1 MTEKSA
7 QKDTSK
13 KPGEGL
19 LKFLR
24 SRQEDRG
31 LMANLRCALVENKR
45 HRAWP
50 YLANFGGIG
59 DKHGNQMIETHRNRV
74 VQTIAGLYATHSED
88 THEGNF
94 GATCRKLLSDDER
107 QKLNQ
112 AEGIGPV
119 SRRFQHLLAAEGDEI
134 FPRVRHLVLRAKA
147 QDNIPVNY
155 EQLYKDLLDW
165 EDRADCGQRDRVRVR
180 WAQSFW
186 TPEVESELEDTP

>member
-1 MTEKSA
+1 MMTEKTA
-7 QKDTSK
+7 QKDTTK

-31 LMANLRCALVENKR
+31 FMANLRCMLVESKQ

-50 YLANFGGIG
+50 YVANFGGIG
-59 DKHGNQMIETHRNRV
+59 EKYCNKV
-74 VQTIAGLYATHSED
+74 VQTVAGLYATHPEE
-88 THEGNF
+88 THDGDY
-94 GATCRKLLSDDER
+94 GAMCRKLLSDDER

-119 SRRFQHLLAAEGDEI
+119 SRRFQHLLAAEGNEI
-134 FPRVRHLVLRAKA
+134 FDRVVRLVLRAKA
-147 QDNIPVNY
+147 QDVPVNY

-165 EDRADCGQRDRVRVR
+165 EYHADWVRVR

-186 TPEVESELEDTP
+186 TPEVKLEVEESP

>member
-1 MTEKSA
+1 MTEKTA
-7 QKDTSK
+7 QKDTTK

-24 SRQEDRG
+24 NRQEDRG
-31 LMANLRCALVENKR
+31 FMANLRCILVDSKQ

-50 YLANFGGIG
+50 YVANFGGIG
-59 DKHGNQMIETHRNRV
+59 EKHWNKV
-74 VQTIAGLYATHSED
+74 VQTVAGLYATHPEE
-88 THEGNF
+88 THDGDY
-94 GATCRKLLSDDER
+94 GAMCRKLLSDDER

-134 FPRVRHLVLRAKA
+134 FDRVVRLVLRAKT
-147 QDNIPVNY
+147 QDIPVNY

-165 EDRADCGQRDRVRVR
+165 EYHADWVRVR

-186 TPEVESELEDTP
+186 TPEVELEELP

>member
-1 MTEKSA
+1 MMSEKTA
-7 QKDTSK
+7 EKNTPK

-31 LMANLRCALVENKR
+31 FMANLRCALVESKR

-50 YLANFGGIG
+50 YLAKFGGIG
-59 DKHGNQMIETHRNRV
+59 EKHGNKV
-74 VQTIAGLYATHSED
+74 VQTVAGLYATHSEE
-88 THEGNF
+88 THNGDY
-94 GATCRKLLSDDER
+94 GAMCRKLLSDDER

-134 FPRVRHLVLRAKA
+134 FDRVVRLVLRAKA
-147 QDNIPVNY
+147 QDIPVNY

-165 EDRADCGQRDRVRVR
+165 EYHADRVRVR

-186 TPEVESELEDTP
+186 TPEVELEVEETP

>member
-1 MTEKSA
+1 MTERTTEKNA
-7 QKDTSK
+7 TK

-31 LMANLRCALVENKR
+31 FMANLRCALVESKR

-50 YLANFGGIG
+50 YVANFGGIG
-59 DKHGNQMIETHRNRV
+59 EQHRNKV
-74 VQTIAGLYATHSED
+74 VQTVAGLYATHSEE

-107 QKLNQ
+107 KMLNQ
-112 AEGIGPV
+112 AEGIGPL
-119 SRRFQHLLAAEGDEI
+119 SRRFQHLLAADGDEI
-134 FPRVRHLVLRAKA
+134 FDRVVRLVLRAKA
-147 QDNIPVNY
+147 QDIPVNY

-165 EDRADCGQRDRVRVR
+165 EYRTDRVRVR

-186 TPEVESELEDTP
+186 TPEVELEETP

>member
-7 QKDTSK
+7 KKDVTK

-31 LMANLRCALVENKR
+31 FMANLRCALVDSKR

-59 DKHGNQMIETHRNRV
+59 DKHGNKV
-74 VQTIAGLYATHSED
+74 VQTIAGLYATHSEE

-94 GATCRKLLSDDER
+94 GAMCRKLLSDDER

-112 AEGIGPV
+112 AEGIGPL

-134 FPRVRHLVLRAKA
+134 FDRVRHLVLRAKA

-165 EDRADCGQRDRVRVR
+165 EDRADRAQRDRVRVR

-186 TPEVESELEDTP
+186 TPEVELEVVEETP

>member
-1 MTEKSA
+1 MMEKSA
-7 QKDTSK
+7 EKNIQK

-24 SRQEDRG
+24 SRKEDRG
-31 LMANLRCALVENKR
+31 FMANLRCALVDSKQ

-50 YLANFGGIG
+50 YVANFGGIG
-59 DKHGNQMIETHRNRV
+59 EKHCNKV
-74 VQTIAGLYATHSED
+74 VQIVAGLYATQPKEAQ
-88 THEGNF
+88 EGDF
-94 GATCRKLLSDDER
+94 GAMCRNLLDDDER

-119 SRRFQHLLAAEGDEI
+119 SRRFQHLLAADGDEI
-134 FPRVRHLVLRAKA
+134 FDRVVRLVLRAKA
-147 QDNIPVNY
+147 KDISVNY

-165 EDRADCGQRDRVRVR
+165 EYHADRVRVR

-186 TPEVESELEDTP
+186 TPEVESEVEETP

>member
-1 MTEKSA
+1 MTTEKPTEKNTA
-7 QKDTSK
+7 K

-31 LMANLRCALVENKR
+31 FMANLRCLLVGNKQ

-50 YLANFGGIG
+50 YVANFGGIG
-59 DKHGNQMIETHRNRV
+59 DKHGNKV
-74 VQTIAGLYATHSED
+74 VQTIAGLYATHSEE
-88 THEGNF
+88 THDGNY
-94 GATCRKLLSDDER
+94 GAMCRKLLSDDER
-107 QKLNQ
+107 QKLNR

-134 FPRVRHLVLRAKA
+134 FDRVVRLVLRAKA
-147 QDNIPVNY
+147 QDNIRVNY

-165 EDRADCGQRDRVRVR
+165 EYHADRVRVR

-186 TPEVESELEDTP
+186 TPEVELEVEEPV

>member
-7 QKDTSK
+7 EKDTTK

-31 LMANLRCALVENKR
+31 FMANLRCVLVDSKQ

-59 DKHGNQMIETHRNRV
+59 EKHNNKV
-74 VQTIAGLYATHSED
+74 VQTVAGSYATHPEE
-88 THEGNF
+88 THAGNF
-94 GATCRKLLSDDER
+94 GATCRKLLSNDEL

-119 SRRFQHLLAAEGDEI
+119 SHRFQHLLAAENDEI
-134 FPRVRHLVLRAKA
+134 FDRVVRLVLRAKA
-147 QDNIPVNY
+147 QDIPVNY
-155 EQLYKDLLDW
+155 EQLYRDLLDW
-165 EDRADCGQRDRVRVR
+165 EYRANQVRIR

-186 TPEVESELEDTP
+186 TPEVELEVEEAP

>member
-1 MTEKSA
+1 MMTEKTAEKNSI
-7 QKDTSK
+7 K
-13 KPGEGL
+13 KPGESL

-24 SRQEDRG
+24 SRKEDRG
-31 LMANLRCALVENKR
+31 LMANLRCALVESKR

-50 YLANFGGIG
+50 YLKDFDCI
-59 DKHGNQMIETHRNRV
+59 DDEKYRSRV
-74 VQTIAGLYATHSED
+74 IQTIAGLYATHSEE

-94 GATCRKLLSDDER
+94 GAMCHKLLSDDER

-119 SRRFQHLLAAEGDEI
+119 SRRFQHLLASEGEEI
-134 FPRVRHLVLRAKA
+134 FDRVRHLVLRAKA
-147 QDNIPVNY
+147 QDNIRVNY

-165 EDRADCGQRDRVRVR
+165 EERTDRNRRDRVRVR

-186 TPEVESELEDTP
+186 TPEVELDVEETP

>member
-7 QKDTSK
+7 KKDVTK

-31 LMANLRCALVENKR
+31 FMANLRCALVDSKR

-59 DKHGNQMIETHRNRV
+59 DKHGNKV
-74 VQTIAGLYATHSED
+74 VQAIAGLYASHPEETKD
-88 THEGNF
+88 GNF
-94 GATCRKLLSDDER
+94 GTMCRKLLSDDER

-112 AEGIGPV
+112 AEGIGPL

-134 FPRVRHLVLRAKA
+134 FDRVGRLVLRAKA
-147 QDNIPVNY
+147 QDIPVNY

-165 EDRADCGQRDRVRVR
+165 EYHADWVRVR

-186 TPEVESELEDTP
+186 TPEVESEVEETP

>member
-1 MTEKSA
+1 MMTEKSA
-7 QKDTSK
+7 EKVATK
-13 KPGEGL
+13 KPWEDL

-31 LMANLRCALVENKR
+31 LMANLRCALVKNKR
-45 HRAWP
+45 HRSWP
-50 YLANFGGIG
+50 YLKNFDCI
-59 DKHGNQMIETHRNRV
+59 DDQKHRNRV
-74 VQTIAGLYATHSED
+74 VQTIAGLYATHSEE

-94 GATCRKLLSDDER
+94 GAMCHKMLSDDER
-107 QKLNQ
+107 QKLNK

-134 FPRVRHLVLRAKA
+134 FDRVVRLVLYAKA
-147 QDNIPVNY
+147 QDIPVNY

-165 EDRADCGQRDRVRVR
+165 EDRADSNWRDRVRVR

-186 TPEVESELEDTP
+186 TPEVELEVEESP

>member
-7 QKDTSK
+7 EKDTTK

-31 LMANLRCALVENKR
+31 FMANLRCVLVDSKQ

-59 DKHGNQMIETHRNRV
+59 EKHSNKV
-74 VQTIAGLYATHSED
+74 VQTVAGLYATHSEE
-88 THEGNF
+88 THEGDY
-94 GATCRKLLSDDER
+94 GAMCRKLLDKEER
-107 QKLNQ
+107 DKLDK
-112 AEGIGPV
+112 AEGIGPI

-134 FPRVRHLVLRAKA
+134 FDRVVRLVLRAKA
-147 QDNIPVNY
+147 QDIPVNY
-155 EQLYKDLLDW
+155 ERLYRDLLDW
-165 EDRADCGQRDRVRVR
+165 EYRANQVRTR
-180 WAQSFW
+180 WARSFW
-186 TPEVESELEDTP
+186 TPEIKSEAEETP

>member
-1 MTEKSA
+1 MTEKTA
-7 QKDTSK
+7 KKITTK
-13 KPGEGL
+13 KPGESL

-31 LMANLRCALVENKR
+31 FMANLRCILVDSKQ

-50 YLANFGGIG
+50 YVANFGGIG
-59 DKHGNQMIETHRNRV
+59 EKHCNKV
-74 VQTIAGLYATHSED
+74 VQTVAGLYASHPEETHD
-88 THEGNF
+88 GNY
-94 GATCRKLLSDDER
+94 GAMCRKLLSDDER

-134 FPRVRHLVLRAKA
+134 FDRVVRLVLRAKA
-147 QDNIPVNY
+147 QDIPVNY

-165 EDRADCGQRDRVRVR
+165 EYHADWVRVR

-186 TPEVESELEDTP
+186 TPEVELEAEEPV

>member
-1 MTEKSA
+1 MTEKTA
-7 QKDTSK
+7 QKDTTK
-13 KPGEGL
+13 KQGEGL

-31 LMANLRCALVENKR
+31 FMANLRCMLVESKQ

-50 YLANFGGIG
+50 YVANFGGIG
-59 DKHGNQMIETHRNRV
+59 EKHCNKV
-74 VQTIAGLYATHSED
+74 VQTVAGLYATHPEE
-88 THEGNF
+88 THDGNY
-94 GATCRKLLSDDER
+94 GAMCRKLLSDDER

-134 FPRVRHLVLRAKA
+134 FDRVVRLVLRAKA
-147 QDNIPVNY
+147 QDVPVNY

-165 EDRADCGQRDRVRVR
+165 EYHADWVRVR

-186 TPEVESELEDTP
+186 TPEVESEVEETP

>member
-1 MTEKSA
+1 MMTEKTA
-7 QKDTSK
+7 QKDTTK
-13 KPGEGL
+13 KPGESL

-31 LMANLRCALVENKR
+31 FMANLRCMLVESKQ

-50 YLANFGGIG
+50 YVANFGGIG
-59 DKHGNQMIETHRNRV
+59 EKHCNKV
-74 VQTIAGLYATHSED
+74 VQTVAGLYATHPEETRD
-88 THEGNF
+88 GNY
-94 GATCRKLLSDDER
+94 GAMCRKLLSDDER

-112 AEGIGPV
+112 IEGIGPV

-134 FPRVRHLVLRAKA
+134 FDRVTRLVLRAKA
-147 QDNIPVNY
+147 QDIPVNY

-165 EDRADCGQRDRVRVR
+165 EYHADWVRVR

-186 TPEVESELEDTP
+186 TPEVELEVEEST

>member
-1 MTEKSA
+1 MTEKTA
-7 QKDTSK
+7 QKDTTK
-13 KPGEGL
+13 KPGKSL

-31 LMANLRCALVENKR
+31 FMANLRCMLVESKQ

-50 YLANFGGIG
+50 YVANFGGIG
-59 DKHGNQMIETHRNRV
+59 EKHCNKV
-74 VQTIAGLYATHSED
+74 VQTVAGLYATHPEE
-88 THEGNF
+88 THDRNY
-94 GATCRKLLSDDER
+94 GAMCRKLLSDDER

-134 FPRVRHLVLRAKA
+134 FDRVVRLVLRAKA
-147 QDNIPVNY
+147 QDIPVNY

-165 EDRADCGQRDRVRVR
+165 EYHADWVRVR

-186 TPEVESELEDTP
+186 TPEVKLEEEETP